1 MIIVETKIVLIKKNS
16 VERCLFDLIVKLVL
30 LLRHKGYWIDLI
42 KRGIRMMTFLITPEF
57 DLDCQEGPPPEK
69 KEEKKL
75 R

>member
-1 MIIVETKIVLIKKNS
+1 MLTHDKKAIQIQYDDSGNKDCFDKNS

-57 DLDCQEGPPPEK
+57 DLDC
-69 KEEKKL
+69 
-75 R
+75 